1 MHEEMM
7 RRAVLLAARG
17 RGHTAPNPLV
27 GAVLVRD
34 GEILGEGWHA
44 VYGGLHEPRSRTV
57 SAAGTLPKTRFS
69 T

>member
-44 VYGGLHEPRSRTV
+44 AVFTRSEPRSKTV